1 MIDEKR
7 LKTMKRKPS
16 LGEITKPNMSENAKV
31 VFRVSMA
38 RAKKDQAKLLKKAA
52 SLQCNIIVEGKTCSG
67 YMRDTALFFML

>member
-16 LGEITKPNMSENAKV
+16 LSEITKPNMSENAKV

-52 SLQCNIIVEGKTCSG
+52 GL
-67 YMRDTALFFML
+67 